1 MPDTGPRHVR
11 GVRPARPR
19 VVIAGGGVAAIEALL
34 ALHHL
39 VGEQVSIELLAPERR
54 FVHRPSS
61 VARPFGLGGPAPLDL
76 AALAS
81 HHGAQLWRST
91 LDGVDPGRRVA
102 LLRGGEEVPYDA
114 LIVAVGAVQKP
125 AVPGAITFAGPGQAA
140 EVTALLDAVA
150 RGDRRRL
157 VFAVPAEATWS
168 LPVYEL
174 AMMAAVELRDRGVR
188 GATLTLVTPESEPL
202 RLFGTAA
209 GAALREML
217 DARGI
222 ALLTNT
228 RPLSA
233 RDGLLHVE
241 PGKPLRA
248 DGVVSVPVL
257 EGPALPGLPADSR
270 GFIPVDANGRVSGV
284 AGVYAAGDATSFP
297 VKQGGLATQQA
308 DAAAAAVAAELG
320 LGPDPAPFR
329 PVMRGLLLT
338 GGAPLYL
345 RAELTGGNEPTARRL
360 RGEVS
365 GRALWWP
372 PGKVAGRY
380 LAPYLATARP
390 VDLNAEPLR
399 DRTPAASAST
409 PDRDEALQLAL
420 LLAEE
425 DARVGDY
432 HQALHA
438 LDAAAALAGGVL
450 PEEWNES
457 RARWQRELAPQR

>member
-1 MPDTGPRHVR
+1 
-11 GVRPARPR
+11 
-19 VVIAGGGVAAIEALL
+19 VAAIEALL
-34 ALHHL
+34 ALRHL
-39 VGEQVSIELLAPERR
+39 VGEQVSIQLLAPEHV

-61 VARPFGLGGPAPLDL
+61 VARPFGLGGPAQMDL
-76 AALAS
+76 AAIARE
-81 HHGAQLWRST
+81 HGAQLWRGR
-91 LDGVDPGRRVA
+91 LDGVDPARRVA
-102 LLRGGEEVPYDA
+102 LIAGGEATPYDV
-114 LIVAVGAVQKP
+114 LIIAAGATPRP
-125 AVPGAITFAGPGQAA
+125 AVPGAISFAGPGQAA
-140 EVTALLDAVA
+140 EVAAVLDAVV
-150 RGDRRRL
+150 RDESRRL

-174 AMMAAVELRDRGVR
+174 AMMAAVDLRDRGVKN
-188 GATLTLVTPESEPL
+188 ATLSLVTPEDEPL
-202 RLFGTAA
+202 RIFGAAA
-209 GAALREML
+209 GSALREML
-217 DARGI
+217 DARGV

-228 RPLSA
+228 RPLEL

-248 DGVVSVPVL
+248 DAVVSVPRL
-257 EGPALPGLPADSR
+257 AGPAFAGLPADAR
-270 GFIPVDANGRVSGV
+270 GFIPVDANGRVSGI

-308 DAAAAAVAAELG
+308 DAAAAAVAADLG
-320 LGPDPAPFR
+320 LGPDPVPFR

-345 RAELTGGNEPTARRL
+345 RAELAGTDEPTARRL
-360 RGEVS
+360 QGEVS

-372 PGKVAGRY
+372 PGKVAGRH

-390 VDLNAEPLR
+390 VDLAAEPLR
-399 DRTPAASAST
+399 DRTPAGQSSAL
-409 PDRDEALQLAL
+409 DRDEALQLAL

-450 PEEWNES
+450 PEEWAER
-457 RARWQRELAPQR
+457 RAHWQRELASAS

>member
-1 MPDTGPRHVR
+1 MPDIRHRPLR
-11 GVRPARPR
+11 GVRSPR
-19 VVIAGGGVAAIEALL
+19 AHVVIAGGGVAAIEALL
-34 ALHHL
+34 ALRHI
-39 VGEQVSIELLAPERR
+39 VGEQVSIRLLAPERS

-61 VARPFGLGGPAPLDL
+61 VATPFGLGGPAPLDL
-76 AALAS
+76 DAVAGHHAADVWHA
-81 HHGAQLWRST
+81 T
-91 LDGVDPGRRVA
+91 LEGVDAGRRVA
-102 LLRGGEEVPYDA
+102 LLRGGDEAHYDA

-125 AVPGAITFAGPGQAA
+125 GLPGAITFTGPAQAA
-140 EVTALLDAVA
+140 EVAALLDAVE

-157 VFAVPAEATWS
+157 VFAVPAEATWT
-168 LPVYEL
+168 LPIYEL
-174 AMMAAVELRDRGVR
+174 AMMAAVDLRDRGVTR
-188 GATLTLVTPESEPL
+188 ATLTVVTPENEPL
-202 RLFGTAA
+202 RLFGPAA
-209 GAALREML
+209 GAALRDML
-217 DARGI
+217 DARGV
-222 ALLTNT
+222 ALVTNT
-228 RPLSA
+228 RPVA
-233 RDGLLHVE
+233 IREGLLQVE

-248 DGVVSVPVL
+248 DAVVTMPVL
-257 EGPALPGLPADSR
+257 EGPALAGLPADSR

-284 AGVYAAGDATSFP
+284 AGVYAAGDSTSFP

-308 DAAAAAVAAELG
+308 DAAAAAVAADLG

-345 RAELTGGNEPTARRL
+345 RAELAGAGEPTARRL
-360 RGEVS
+360 QGEVS

-372 PGKVAGRY
+372 PGKVAGRH

-390 VDLNAEPLR
+390 VNLAAEPLL
-399 DRTPAASAST
+399 DRTPEGQSSAL
-409 PDRDEALQLAL
+409 DRDEALQLAL

-450 PEEWNES
+450 PEEWAEN
-457 RARWQRELAPQR
+457 RARWQRELAPHG